1 MESSSFTAS
10 HFLAPRFWPT
20 WIGLAL
26 LRLLSLLPYP
36 VLLWLGRA
44 IGGLIYHLAA
54 KRRHV
59 AEVNIIHCFPH
70 LNPAEQQRLVRESFD
85 SSAIALFEGG
95 MSWWGSTQ
103 RLRQLQRIEGIEH
116 LQQALALGKG
126 AILLGGHYT
135 TLEISGR
142 LLAFHTDRIYPIY
155 KPARNALFD
164 AVMVSA
170 RQRLF
175 DGLLDNSDMR
185 AILRTL
191 KQGNIIWY
199 APDQDFGME
208 RSVFAPFFGVQTATL
223 TTTARLAK
231 LSGAPLLPFYS
242 QRLPGTQG
250 YLLRILPPL
259 TDFPSGDDVRDA
271 TRVNQVIEAGVNFAP
286 GQYLWVH
293 RRFKSRPPG
302 VPPLYQR

>member
-1 MESSSFTAS
+1 MEQTPFKPRD
-10 HFLAPRFWPT
+10 FLAPRYWPT
-20 WIGLAL
+20 WLGLGL
-26 LRLLSLLPYP
+26 LRLSVLLPYP
-36 VLLWLGRA
+36 LLLRLGRA
-44 IGGLIYHLAA
+44 IGWLIYHLVPR
-54 KRRHV
+54 RRHV
-59 AEVNIIHCFPH
+59 AEVNIAHAFPQ
-70 LNPAEQQRLVRESFD
+70 LQLPAQQQLVRESFD

-95 MSWWGSTQ
+95 MSWWSSDD
-103 RLRQLQRIEGIEH
+103 RLRQLHRIEGIEH
-116 LQQALALGKG
+116 LQQALAHGKG

-155 KPARNALFD
+155 KPARNSLFD

-170 RQRLF
+170 RKRLF

-191 KQGNIIWY
+191 KQGKIIWY

-231 LSGAPLLPFYS
+231 LSAAPLLPFYS
-242 QRLPGTQG
+242 QRLPGGEG
-250 YLLRILPPL
+250 YLLTILPPL
-259 TDFPSGDDVRDA
+259 EEFPSGDDVADA
-271 TRVNQVIEAGVNFAP
+271 TRVNQVIEAGVCAAP
-286 GQYLWVH
+286 EQYLWVH

-302 VPPLYQR
+302 EPSLYQR

>member
-1 MESSSFTAS
+1 MESEAFKAGR
-10 HFLAPRFWPT
+10 FVAPRFWPT
-20 WIGLAL
+20 WLGLAL
-26 LRLLSLLPYP
+26 LRLFALLPYP
-36 VLLWLGRA
+36 LLLQLGKLLGA
-44 IGGLIYHLAA
+44 AIYHLVP

-59 AEVNIIHCFPH
+59 AEVNIAHCFPQ
-70 LNPAEQQRLVRESFD
+70 LGADQRRQLVRESFNA
-85 SSAIALFEGG
+85 SAIALFEGG
-95 MSWWGSTQ
+95 MSWWGSER
-103 RLRQLQRIEGIEH
+103 RLRPLQRIEGLEH
-116 LQQALALGKG
+116 LQQALAQGKG

-142 LLAFHTDRIYPIY
+142 LLAFHTDGIHPIY

-170 RQRLF
+170 RKRLF

-191 KQGNIIWY
+191 KRGKIIWY
-199 APDQDFGME
+199 APDQDFGTE
-208 RSVFAPFFGVQTATL
+208 RSVFAPFFGIPTATL

-250 YLLRILPPL
+250 YLLKILPPL
-259 TDFPSGDDVRDA
+259 HDFPSGDDVLDA
-271 TRVNQVIEAGVNFAP
+271 TRVNQVIEAGVSLAP

-302 VPPLYQR
+302 EPPLYQR